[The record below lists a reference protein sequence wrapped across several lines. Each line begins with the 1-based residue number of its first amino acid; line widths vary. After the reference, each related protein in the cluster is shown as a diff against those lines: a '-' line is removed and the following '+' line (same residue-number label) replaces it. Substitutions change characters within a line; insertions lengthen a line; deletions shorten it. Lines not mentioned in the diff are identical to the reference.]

1 MKKVY
6 IVITLLL
13 GVCKGH
19 AQFFKEN
26 FYYEGELAGV
36 ASLFLTDSK
45 GEAHVFTYGGLNF
58 RGGLGIHDEDGN
70 LFLGL
75 HSGIDGNFRHHT
87 GILPVYLNS
96 RIALDITEKGKLVF
110 AFGYGKSF
118 QMGPEKLKGFLRK
131 YTLGYAKVTSKEN
144 LETFFIE
151 CNNYGFV
158 FPDNGIP
165 AITLNLGY
173 TFTFL

>member
-1 MKKVY
+1 MRKLFLA
-6 IVITLLL
+6 ITLFL
-13 GVCKGH
+13 GVGKGQ
-19 AQFFKEN
+19 AQFFKDN
-26 FYYEGELAGV
+26 LYYEGELGGV
-36 ASLFLTDSK
+36 ASLFLTDAK

-58 RGGLGIHDEDGN
+58 RGGLGIHDDDGN

-75 HSGIDGNFRHHT
+75 HTGIDGNFRHHT
-87 GILPVYLNS
+87 GILPFYLNS